1 MVRVWG
7 SSESLN
13 NEAPGVPSS
22 LRSQKIG
29 TIIQPRQETGLFIS
43 REINHL
49 KRKDLMKLTMK
60 AFQ

>member
-1 MVRVWG
+1 MRLLVF
-7 SSESLN
+7 
-13 NEAPGVPSS
+13 VP
-22 LRSQKIG
+22 LRSQNIG
-29 TIIQPRQETGLFIS
+29 TTIQPRQETGLFIS